1 MSMTMQ
7 KKVNLE
13 GKLAKSVHEDDHDA
27 HGDGDDDDDDDDDN
41 DDDDDDHDVANL
53 EAKSAPPCVRPRR
66 PALQNLQFMW

>member
-1 MSMTMQ
+1 MITISMTMQ

-27 HGDGDDDDDDDDDN
+27 DGDGDD

-53 EAKSAPPCVRPRR
+53 EAKWAKPVHGRSDYQSP
-66 PALQNLQFMW
+66 

>member
-13 GKLAKSVHEDDHDA
+13 GKLAISVHEDDHDA
-27 HGDGDDDDDDDDDN
+27 HGDDVDDDGDDD

-53 EAKSAPPCVRPRR
+53 EAKWAKPVHGRSDYQSP
-66 PALQNLQFMW
+66 